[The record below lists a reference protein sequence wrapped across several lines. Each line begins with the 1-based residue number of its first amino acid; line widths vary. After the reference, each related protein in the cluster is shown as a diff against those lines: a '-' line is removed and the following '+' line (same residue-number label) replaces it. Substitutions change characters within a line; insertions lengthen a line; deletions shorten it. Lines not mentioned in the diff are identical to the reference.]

1 MPPSRPHHLGH
12 YRPPLPPPPSLAHA
26 AAVASLLAR
35 LAVCLVALAALGR
48 AGPQDSEQ
56 CARKEHPRSG
66 LADISPW
73 LHNFT
78 FSGAVNFSQIA
89 FDPSR
94 GQLIVGAR
102 NYLFRLSMSNLS
114 LIQATEWSCTDTTKG
129 SCFSKGKSEEEC
141 HNYVRV
147 LLVRASRLFSC
158 GTNAFSPICTE
169 RTLGNMNRV
178 LDTING
184 VARCPYDPR
193 QSSATLL
200 TARGELYA
208 ATAVDFAG
216 RDPALYRSLGGQPT
230 LRTAQYNSRW
240 LNEPNFVLAW
250 EAGGFVYVAFRELA
264 VEQECGRRVVSRV
277 ARVCANDL
285 GGRFLLEDT
294 WTTYMKARL
303 DCSGSS
309 SGTASSGAGGAG
321 AAAGSGSSGSRRG
334 NAAPEYPE
342 LRSAVY
348 LPEAG
353 LLYGLFSTSGS
364 GPQAS
369 AVCAYNISSI
379 AEAFN
384 GPFKYQEGPRAA
396 WMVHPNPNPNFQC
409 GRVSEGPNVNLTE
422 RSLADAQRLLLMS
435 EAVAPLGGRPVVA
448 QPGVRLSHVAAH
460 SMAAAQASSSGRT
473 AVQHILYLATER
485 GTVQKVA
492 AATGCVIDEMELLPA
507 VQQQPIRALRV
518 DPGGEALFVGVDG
531 GVLRLPLERCS
542 THGTESACL
551 RARDPYCGWDGI
563 LRSCIRFRENWD
575 GRRSWRQDVT
585 SCPVRNL
592 TVDGGPGPWSA
603 WEPCQHWDGD
613 VGGASA
619 GGSSTGGGSSCQCRR
634 RACDSPVPGCG
645 GRPCPGPSVQV
656 ANCSRNGGWTPW
668 STWSGCSASCGMGF
682 QARQRSCS
690 NPSPRHGG
698 RVCVGQS
705 REERTHKQTKRQYY
719 WFCNE
724 RARCPVP
731 ASWAPWGPWEPCS
744 APCGGGTRTRRR
756 TCTADD
762 AGDTAC
768 TGCDAEHE
776 ACSLDPCPETRRSTP
791 WTPWVPVASGS
802 GGSGGGNASARG
814 RHEQRFRYTCR
825 ARLAEPGGLDASR
838 RKVEMRFCAAATA
851 GTAGGADECSIE
863 GDVGLRA
870 GGAAAASTT
879 WSPWA
884 AWSQCSHR
892 CGRGFRSRRR
902 LCGAA
907 MMTGQQ
913 QQQSQQQ
920 QSQQQQQQCPGTPTE
935 FQECNLQACP
945 VDGGWS
951 CWISWSACS
960 ATCGGGH
967 RQRSRA
973 CTHPPPAHGG
983 DICLGLHTEEALC
996 NTQSCPDGWSEWS
1009 TWSEC
1014 GVSGGRRFRSR
1025 LCTAP
1030 FPDVRRCPGNST
1042 EERGCPLHP
1051 NAIEIPV
1058 NVAYSTKE
1066 DKRKCGEFSLAHVV
1080 AAGLTCG
1087 LLGCLLA
1094 LLLVSWRR
1102 RCCYCCGGDA
1112 AARAGGASRGATL
1125 ALARLPRGPPQP
1137 TGLLAGTLRAPGGQ
1151 GPAPLNPGLSPALSG
1166 LNTSK
1171 LDKYDSLEAIK
1182 VLNKNYLMNEENAK
1196 CINSHIHTTKTFA
1209 NTLYSD
1215 LKKYDDY

>member
-1 MPPSRPHHLGH
+1 LS
-12 YRPPLPPPPSLAHA
+12 
-26 AAVASLLAR
+26 
-35 LAVCLVALAALGR
+35 
-48 AGPQDSEQ
+48 
-56 CARKEHPRSG
+56 
-66 LADISPW
+66 IS
-73 LHNFT
+73 
-78 FSGAVNFSQIA
+78 
-89 FDPSR
+89 
-94 GQLIVGAR
+94 
-102 NYLFRLSMSNLS
+102 
-114 LIQATEWSCTDTTKG
+114 QATEWSCTETTKS

-147 LLVRASRLFSC
+147 LLVRGSRLFSC
-158 GTNAFSPICTE
+158 GTNAFSPICTD

-303 DCSGSS
+303 DCS
-309 SGTASSGAGGAG
+309 
-321 AAAGSGSSGSRRG
+321 RRG

-379 AEAFN
+379 AGAFN
-384 GPFKYQEGPRAA
+384 GAFKYQEGPRAA

-435 EAVAPLGGRPVVA
+435 EAVAPLGGRPVIA
-448 QPGVRLSHVAAH
+448 QPEVRLSHVAVH
-460 SMAAAQASSSGRT
+460 SMAAAAASSSGRT

-563 LRSCIRFRENWD
+563 LRSCIRLRENWD
-575 GRRSWRQDVT
+575 ARRSWRQDLT

-613 VGGASA
+613 VGGSSA
-619 GGSSTGGGSSCQCRR
+619 GGSSCQCRR

-656 ANCSRNGGWTPW
+656 ANCSRGLGDSP
-668 STWSGCSASCGMGF
+668 SLSGERSGIGMGIGWL
-682 QARQRSCS
+682 
-690 NPSPRHGG
+690 GG
-698 RVCVGQS
+698 RAGGCMGLPREGWRGCVEHS
-705 REERTHKQTKRQYY
+705 RVRR
-719 WFCNE
+719 FCNE

-731 ASWAPWGPWEPCS
+731 ASWAPWSPWEPCS

-791 WTPWVPVASGS
+791 WTPWVPVA
-802 GGSGGGNASARG
+802 GGGGGNASARG

-838 RKVEMRFCAAATA
+838 RKVEMRFCAAGTA

-870 GGAAAASTT
+870 GGAAATSTA

-902 LCGAA
+902 VCGAA
-907 MMTGQQ
+907 GGAGAAMLTGQQ
-913 QQQSQQQ
+913 QQQ
-920 QSQQQQQQCPGTPTE
+920 QSQQQQQCPGTPTE

-945 VDGGWS
+945 AVDGGWS

-960 ATCGGGH
+960 TCGGGH

-1014 GVSGGRRFRSR
+1014 GVSGGRRYRSR

-1102 RCCYCCGGDA
+1102 RCCCCCCGGDA
-1112 AARAGGASRGATL
+1112 AR
-1125 ALARLPRGPPQP
+1125 
-1137 TGLLAGTLRAPGGQ
+1137 Q
-1151 GPAPLNPGLSPALSG
+1151 GPASLNPGLSPALSG
-1166 LNTSK
+1166 LNTTK

-1182 VLNKNYLMNEENAK
+1182 VLNKNYLMNEENTK